1 MLSELIKRACHSK
14 TEILK
19 YKYITFS
26 YKMGENVWVT
36 PNDDDEN
43 IFKNYHWKP
52 EKKLKVK
59 RYFKRYDI
67 TEEFNDISYVRNPQE
82 VEYLYWDKQLAR
94 WELKMLNLP
103 NSSGI
108 DKDGIS
114 SYEWQLSIN
123 DVTITEMTEDKIK
136 IKVKIITR
144 HGTYELYGDPFI
156 IYEEKVFV
164 QDRGLISRMVQWIK
178 N

>member
-1 MLSELIKRACHSK
+1 
-14 TEILK
+14 
-19 YKYITFS
+19 
-26 YKMGENVWVT
+26 MGENVWVT

-43 IFKNYHWKP
+43 IFKKYHWKP

-67 TEEFNDISYVRNPQE
+67 KEEFNDISYVRNPQE

-108 DKDGIS
+108 DPDGIS
-114 SYEWQLSIN
+114 TFKWQLLIN

-136 IKVKIITR
+136 IKVKIITKR
-144 HGTYELYGDPFI
+144 GSYKYYRTDFI
-156 IYEEKVFV
+156 IYEDIVFV
-164 QDRGLISRMVQWIK
+164 QDRGLISNMVQWIK
-178 N
+178 NSMGD